1 MHYKPPELNS
11 MVEGRLVDWW
21 ILHNNT
27 MQQSQSQFL
36 MIFSLWCGPV
46 SIAVVTRPCW
56 PCWPCWLPQISQI
69 CYEAGCQSVWDSET
83 GDYML
88 HMLGLPDRQET
99 RRPRHLEMFYLHFVP
114 SQVSGLRLRSYNA
127 TTRQDMGW
135 WMCAVYGCL
144 VTEINDI
151 SHAGSSS
158 SRCLSSPFP
167 ELSIITVGVYFYI
180 SSFSAPSNPLVTRE
194 RGSERGSE
202 EHQRNIRGTSDN
214 LTISP
219 QCRLGIKRNTTEP
232 YIVPGCSNLK

>member
-1 MHYKPPELNS
+1 MHYKLPELNS

-56 PCWPCWLPQISQI
+56 PCWLPQISQI

-99 RRPRHLEMFYLHFVP
+99 RRPRHLEMFYVFAFCP
-114 SQVSGLRLRSYNA
+114 VSGLRS
-127 TTRQDMGW
+127 Q
-135 WMCAVYGCL
+135 
-144 VTEINDI
+144 TEILQR
-151 SHAGSSS
+151 HHKT
-158 SRCLSSPFP
+158 RH
-167 ELSIITVGVYFYI
+167 GVVDVCSLRMFGYWNKWYF
-180 SSFSAPSNPLVTRE
+180 SCRE
-194 RGSERGSE
+194 
-202 EHQRNIRGTSDN
+202 QF
-214 LTISP
+214 
-219 QCRLGIKRNTTEP
+219 
-232 YIVPGCSNLK
+232 